1 MDPTEL
7 NTLRRL
13 LDNRGW
19 RLQFPRVLEAEFQ
32 QDYAR
37 RYRTHMQ
44 LAMLLGCVILLACG
58 IVDPYWMPEVSREL
72 WTIRLLIVSPM
83 LGMLLLSRTSLGER
97 YMQPLAT
104 IGGCLCVAGLVG
116 ISLHAIEPFNHY
128 YSGAITMV
136 MLVVFVL
143 SRLQFMWGL
152 GAAAVMLF
160 ILNAGFILFGD
171 PALASTLLA
180 LPGDLSLISH
190 PAVKHLV
197 INDFVAVASAIFS
210 LVGTFLIERS
220 LRQNYLQSRMLSFE
234 NHDLEESNLRLQY
247 LTAIDGLTQ
256 IANRRS
262 LDMSLTTE
270 WQRAMRKREPIGLVM
285 IDVDHFKLYNDTYGH
300 QAGDECLRGVAGALK
315 DFARR
320 PGDLAARYGGEE
332 FVLVLTNATAQQAR
346 LVAERVRDKIVELAI
361 PHQRSS
367 HGNVTAS
374 FGVASLIPGSQHS
387 GPESLLLAAD
397 QALYRAKES
406 GRNRVIA
413 DGEPDG
419 SQAVA

>member
-7 NTLRRL
+7 DTLRQQ
-13 LDNRGW
+13 LDNKGW
-19 RLQFPRVLEAEFQ
+19 RLRFPQALEDEFQ
-32 QDYAR
+32 RDYAL

-44 LAMLLGCVILLACG
+44 LAMLLGCVALLACG
-58 IVDPYWMPEVSREL
+58 VVDPFWQAPVMGTL
-72 WTIRLLIVSPM
+72 WTIRLLMVAPM
-83 LGMLLLSRTSLGER
+83 LVLLLLSRTSLGER
-97 YMQPLAT
+97 HMQLFAAL
-104 IGGCLCVAGLVG
+104 GGCLAVGGLVG
-116 ISLHAIEPFNHY
+116 LSVSSLEPINHY
-128 YSGAITMV
+128 YSCSITMV

-143 SRLQFMWGL
+143 SRMQFNWGL
-152 GAAAVMLF
+152 ASAFIMLLT
-160 ILNAGFILFGD
+160 LNVGF
-171 PALASTLLA
+171 LAFSSASFML
-180 LPGDLSLISH
+180 
-190 PAVKHLV
+190 LV
-197 INDFVAVASAIFS
+197 INNFVVVSSAVFS

-220 LRQNYLQSRMLSFE
+220 LRQNYLQSRLLAFQ
-234 NHDLEESNLRLQY
+234 NTDLEESNLRLQY

-262 LDMSLTTE
+262 LDSNLATE
-270 WQRAMRKREPIGLVM
+270 WQRAMRKREPIGIVM
-285 IDVDHFKLYNDTYGH
+285 IDVDHFKLFNDTYGH

-332 FVLVLTNATAQQAR
+332 FVLVLTNATAQQAQ

-367 HGNVTAS
+367 HGSVTAS
-374 FGVASLIPGSQHS
+374 FGVASLVPGVQHS
-387 GPESLLLAAD
+387 GPEALLLAAD

-406 GRNRVIA
+406 GRNRVIVSA
-413 DGEPDG
+413 LSEN